1 MPITITSGTD
11 LVQAYLAAW
20 NETDP
25 AARKAAIDAAFT
37 ADARYVDPLA
47 DVSGADGLDA
57 LIAGVQQQ
65 FPRMEFRQLG
75 DVDAHH
81 DVCRFQWGLGPAGA
95 EPIVDRLRRRCGRG
109 RRQDHHRARFPGPR
123 ARVIHPDGPAL
134 PTGCRPAPEAGP
146 FRAGPWRTSDASPS
160 VCPPVGTAVSA
171 GPSGSHRRAG

>member
-1 MPITITSGTD
+1 MAVTTTPGTD

-25 AARKAAIDAAFT
+25 AARKATIDAAFT
-37 ADARYVDPLA
+37 PDARYVDPLA

-95 EPIVDRLRRRCGRG
+95 EPLVIGFDVVAVAADGRITTVHGFLDR
-109 RRQDHHRARFPGPR
+109 
-123 ARVIHPDGPAL
+123 VPA
-134 PTGCRPAPEAGP
+134 
-146 FRAGPWRTSDASPS
+146 
-160 VCPPVGTAVSA
+160 
-171 GPSGSHRRAG
+171 